1 MAVECAS
8 DPQGRP
14 SEACLRGYEP
24 ILTEKEGCLQ
34 ELQALGIDPGSIKYV
49 LLSHLHW
56 DHTGAVG
63 RFPNAIHIVQRREL
77 EYALTPDWFAAD
89 AFARSD
95 FDVAG
100 LNWYFLYGSSTD
112 SYDLFGDGTVRI
124 IFTPGHSVGHQS
136 FLITLPRSGP
146 ILLAIDAAYTMDH
159 WEERSLPS
167 FATSTL
173 EAVRSVKKL
182 RQIARQIEALVVTGH
197 DSAAWP
203 GFKHAPASY
212 D

>member
-1 MAVECAS
+1 
-8 DPQGRP
+8 
-14 SEACLRGYEP
+14 
-24 ILTEKEGCLQ
+24 
-34 ELQALGIDPGSIKYV
+34 
-49 LLSHLHW
+49 
-56 DHTGAVG
+56 
-63 RFPNAIHIVQRREL
+63 
-77 EYALTPDWFAAD
+77 
-89 AFARSD
+89 
-95 FDVAG
+95 

>member
-8 DPQGRP
+8 DPQGRL

-95 FDVAG
+95 FDVQ
-100 LNWYFLYGSSTD
+100 D
-112 SYDLFGDGTVRI
+112 
-124 IFTPGHSVGHQS
+124 
-136 FLITLPRSGP
+136 
-146 ILLAIDAAYTMDH
+146 
-159 WEERSLPS
+159 
-167 FATSTL
+167 
-173 EAVRSVKKL
+173 
-182 RQIARQIEALVVTGH
+182 
-197 DSAAWP
+197 
-203 GFKHAPASY
+203 
-212 D
+212 